1 MIEAVIFDYG
11 GVISTPMH
19 PYLEEFERRRGYP
32 SGAFLELLFG
42 PDWYEA
48 AVEGPD
54 DVHDWHKLETGDLDM
69 LTFVGGLQRRAP
81 ELLGEELDVDAFA
94 TWMADVPIGVH
105 WPVVHRVRQ
114 LRADGLRV
122 AVLTNNVK
130 EFASAWK
137 ATFPVDELFDVVVD
151 SSEVGLRKPD
161 PRVYELTCERL
172 GVEPGAAAFLD
183 DLPVNVAAARRLGME
198 GVHVE
203 GDILAAIAALDAVL
217 ERRGTPDV

>member
-1 MIEAVIFDYG
+1 VIEAVIFDYG

-19 PYLEEFERRRGYP
+19 PYLEEFERRRGYSP
-32 SGAFLELLFG
+32 GAFLELLFG

-48 AVEGPD
+48 AVEGPGT
-54 DVHDWHKLETGDLDM
+54 VHDWHKLETGELDM
-69 LTFVGGLQRRAP
+69 LTFVGALQRRAP
-81 ELLGEELDVDAFA
+81 EVLGEELDVDAFA

-122 AVLTNNVK
+122 AILTNNVK

-151 SSEVGLRKPD
+151 SSEVGMRKPD
-161 PRVYELTCERL
+161 SRVYELTCERL

-183 DLPVNVAAARRLGME
+183 DLPINVAAARRLGME
-198 GVHVE
+198 GVHVD
-203 GDILAAIAALDAVL
+203 GDILAAIAELDAVL
-217 ERRGTPDV
+217 ERRGTPDA